1 MTGVDWSAG
10 LLGFCVGTVASTVF
24 FMGLALGMHFALLTD
39 RPVRVLMLSALV
51 RIAALLG
58 VGWGTVA
65 VGGPFALAGFALS
78 FFTARTIATTFARP
92 GAVEGPKP

>member
-1 MTGVDWSAG
+1 
-10 LLGFCVGTVASTVF
+10 
-24 FMGLALGMHFALLTD
+24 
-39 RPVRVLMLSALV
+39 MLSALV

-65 VGGPFALAGFALS
+65 VGGPFALAGFALA
-78 FFTARTIATTFARP
+78 FFSARTIATTFARP